1 MGTPENKT
9 DNIIPMPPLCD
20 ASTTTGLIPHR
31 GFLDIK
37 EMMNTKFGY
46 HEGHLSTILDIIAVY
61 LKGQKLL
68 YLEAKSYCEFYLYRL
83 MMPAIFISSACSVLS
98 GIFDETPLVAKV
110 VSGATAFNAF
120 ILAIINYLK
129 LDARAEAHKM
139 TAYSFDQLICMCEF
153 TSGKILLS
161 NSKEDKSDAKSNPKD
176 AKNFDLAFVQNFI
189 SDMEIKV
196 KEIKEKNQFLIPEKI
211 RYRFP
216 TIYNNNIF
224 VSVKSIQIQEM
235 IKFNELKVIYN
246 NHIDCENSKTS
257 IIRSNL
263 SPDVEL
269 RMLND
274 NQLRMNQLDQD
285 KNNLINEI
293 LKFRKEILKFDKNI
307 TEEMEKK
314 NNISLFCY

>member
-1 MGTPENKT
+1 MVESENKA
-9 DNIIPMPPLCD
+9 DDIAIPISHLCD
-20 ASTTTGLIPHR
+20 SSITKKLIPHR

-68 YLEAKSYCEFYLYRL
+68 YLEAKAYCEFYLYRL
-83 MMPAIFISSACSVLS
+83 MLPAIFISSGCSVIS
-98 GIFDETPLVAKV
+98 GIFDDNPMVAKIV
-110 VSGATAFNAF
+110 AAATALNAF

-161 NSKEDKSDAKSNPKD
+161 NSKEDKTDAKR
-176 AKNFDLAFVQNFI
+176 FDLAFVQNFI

-224 VSVKSIQIQEM
+224 VSVKGIQIQEM
-235 IKFNELKVIYN
+235 IKFNDLKVIYN
-246 NHIDCENSKTS
+246 EHIDCENS
-257 IIRSNL
+257 IIKGEFHPSL
-263 SPDVEL
+263 EDKMKS
-269 RMLND
+269 
-274 NQLRMNQLDQD
+274 LDRD
-285 KNNLINEI
+285 KNGLINEI
-293 LKFRKEILKFDKNI
+293 LKFRKEILNFDKKI

-314 NNISLFCY
+314 SRTALCFY